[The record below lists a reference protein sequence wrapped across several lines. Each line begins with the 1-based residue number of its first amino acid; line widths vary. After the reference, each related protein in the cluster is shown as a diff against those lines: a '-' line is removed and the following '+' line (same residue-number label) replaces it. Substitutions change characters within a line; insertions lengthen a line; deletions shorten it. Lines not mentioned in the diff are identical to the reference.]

1 MGYDIGCLMTRGL
14 EIDTETDIDIHIDD
28 EEEEEAA
35 PQPQQP
41 QQQQQQLL
49 LQQQQQQEEEEEEEE
64 EDEDDNEE
72 LSSPL
77 EVIMSK
83 ATTRYMTRNR
93 KLLEQLP
100 FSFTFFNNHKESSCS
115 KMENINNN
123 KNNNTNNKNNNNNNN
138 NNSSHN
144 KIHREKK
151 SKKETRRERRR
162 DRRRREEEIDQE
174 RDNLSKLLLFKFF
187 NQHEFMSYFSTVLE
201 EVLEKRSNR

>member
-1 MGYDIGCLMTRGL
+1 
-14 EIDTETDIDIHIDD
+14 
-28 EEEEEAA
+28 
-35 PQPQQP
+35 
-41 QQQQQQLL
+41 
-49 LQQQQQQEEEEEEEE
+49 
-64 EDEDDNEE
+64 
-72 LSSPL
+72 
-77 EVIMSK
+77 MSK

-123 KNNNTNNKNNNNNNN
+123 KNNNTNNKNNDDNN

-151 SKKETRRERRR
+151 SKKERRRERRR
-162 DRRRREEEIDQE
+162 DRRRKEEEIDQE

-201 EVLEKRSNR
+201 EVLEKRSNRQ